1 VISVALLD
9 GRESAW
15 DAFATSAS
23 DSTFCHLSGW
33 RRVMT
38 DVLGHVCHYLSA
50 SDENG
55 VCRAVLPLVRVRS
68 PLFGDYLVSMPF
80 LNGGGPVGAP
90 DAVAVLVEHAATL
103 ARQLGV
109 DLLELRARQVL
120 PVELRTRQLLPAPLR
135 VSSRKIT
142 LRLDLPESAG
152 ALWDGFDPKLRS
164 QIRRPQKEGLEAR
177 FGLDQLD
184 PFYEVLAINM
194 RALGTPV
201 LPRRFFAQIAEEFP
215 GLAVFGAVYR
225 GGQPVAAGCGFVW
238 RDEFEMTWASSLRE
252 YSRLAPNM
260 LLYWSFMEHV
270 MGRDVRVFDFGRCTP
285 GGGTHR
291 FKQQWGAADV
301 PLPWLQWSA
310 RNVAATPSPD
320 RPAFR
325 VASAVWRR
333 LPLAVTNRIGPLLAR
348 QLP

>member
-1 VISVALLD
+1 VISVALLN

-15 DAFATSAS
+15 DAFVARKT
-23 DSTFCHLSGW
+23 DSTFCHVSGW
-33 RRVMT
+33 RDVMT
-38 DVLGHVCHYLSA
+38 DVLGHACHYLSA
-50 SDENG
+50 SDEDG
-55 VCRAVLPLVRVRS
+55 ATSAVLPLVRVRS

-80 LNGGGPVGAP
+80 LNAGGPIGAP
-90 DAVAVLVEHAATL
+90 DGVAALVEHAATL
-103 ARQLGV
+103 ARRCGV
-109 DLLELRARQVL
+109 DLLELRTRHDL
-120 PVELRTRQLLPAPLR
+120 PVALGTQPVRPTTLHL
-135 VSSRKIT
+135 SSRKIT
-142 LRLDLPESAG
+142 VRLDLPASAG
-152 ALWDGFDPKLRS
+152 TLWDGFDPKLRS

-184 PFYEVLAINM
+184 AFYEVFAINM

-201 LPRRFFAQIAEEFP
+201 LPRRFFERIAERFP
-215 GLAVFGAVYR
+215 SLVVFGTVYR
-225 GGQPVAAGCGFVW
+225 AAQPLAAGCGFVW
-238 RDEFEMTWASSLRE
+238 RDEFEITWASSLRE

-260 LLYWSFMEHV
+260 LLYWSFLEHV
-270 MGRDVRVFDFGRCTP
+270 IGRGVRVFDFGRCTP

-301 PLPWLQWSA
+301 PLPWLQWSS

-320 RPAFR
+320 RPAFK

-348 QLP
+348 QIP